1 MIIAFK
7 TVGGKPIVLRG
18 KSRKAIEKMI
28 NVIDRQPMDE
38 VIKMFGNK
46 DELIIGVVGYGE
58 TYEVSPGFSVCNTD
72 SFGELIKNVAW
83 KIYPKV

>member
-1 MIIAFK
+1 MIFAFK
-7 TVGGKPIVLRG
+7 TVGKRPIVLRG
-18 KSRKAIEKMI
+18 KSRKAIENMI
-28 NVIDRQPMDE
+28 NNIDRQPIGE
-38 VIKMFGNK
+38 VIKMFGDK